1 MTCTQFCCSHFA
13 LLIPGKLSP
22 SPKEAVTDPAT
33 HLSSAVWLV
42 EFSCVTVTRLLL
54 TLHG

>member
-22 SPKEAVTDPAT
+22 SPKEAVADPPAT

-42 EFSCVTVTRLLL
+42 EFSCVTVTRL
-54 TLHG
+54 